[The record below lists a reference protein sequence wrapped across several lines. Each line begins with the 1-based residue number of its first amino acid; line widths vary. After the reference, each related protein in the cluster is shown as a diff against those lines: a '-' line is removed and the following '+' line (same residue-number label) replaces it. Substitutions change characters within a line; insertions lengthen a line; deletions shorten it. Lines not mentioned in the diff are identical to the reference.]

1 MPIAFTLSKHFNY
14 NVIEYNYMNKTVLQI
29 PMRQEL
35 KIKAEQ
41 EAISQGFSSLQ
52 ELVRVFLSK
61 IATHKIE
68 VSLRDSA
75 LLSEKNEK
83 RYLDMTE
90 DFELTKNAYS
100 SNSVNDLV
108 SKLHGN

>member
-1 MPIAFTLSKHFNY
+1 
-14 NVIEYNYMNKTVLQI
+14 MNKIVLQV
-29 PMRQEL
+29 PLNQDL
-35 KIKAEQ
+35 KLSAEK

-61 IATHKIE
+61 IASHKIE
-68 VSLRDSA
+68 VSLQDST

-90 DFELTKNAYS
+90 DFELGKNIYS
-100 SNSVNDLV
+100 SNSVNNLV
-108 SKLHGN
+108 NK